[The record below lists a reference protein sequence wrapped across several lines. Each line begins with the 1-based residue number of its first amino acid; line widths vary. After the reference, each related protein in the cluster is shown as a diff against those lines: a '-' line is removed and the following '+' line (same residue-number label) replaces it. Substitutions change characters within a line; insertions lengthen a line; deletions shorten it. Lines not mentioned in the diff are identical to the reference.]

1 MRIEKV
7 FRCYGFELDEK
18 EDIIIDWREAL
29 LLKLFRL
36 VMVLRLYRLFRFRF
50 SFSTYSFTDY
60 FKGFEKVEAVKRIF
74 GDKTVDMLRNLR
86 VEFIP
91 LVAYMGVNGSNGH
104 LMVNPDYL
112 NNGGRLD
119 VYLDVIHELVHVRQ
133 CMEGRELFDANYS
146 YVQRPTE
153 VEAYRYAVEEARR
166 LRLSDERI
174 CEYLKTPWMSLED
187 LKQLAKNLNVK
198 CKQ

>member
-1 MRIEKV
+1 M
-7 FRCYGFELDEK
+7 
-18 EDIIIDWREAL
+18 DWHEAS

-60 FKGFEKVEAVKRIF
+60 FKGFEKVDAVRRIF
-74 GDKTVDMLRNLR
+74 GEKTEEVLRNLR
-86 VEFIP
+86 VESIP
-91 LVAYMGVNGSNGH
+91 LVGYMGVNGSNGH
-104 LMVNPDYL
+104 LMVNSNYL
-112 NNGGRLD
+112 KNGDRID
-119 VYLDVIHELVHVRQ
+119 IYLDVIHELVHVRQ
-133 CMEGRELFDANYS
+133 YMEGRELFDANYS
-146 YVQRPTE
+146 YVQRSTE

-174 CEYLKTPWMSLED
+174 CEYLKTPWMSLEE